1 MEAVGAAR
9 AAPCGVVCAAAL
21 SLMYSSMH
29 PLGWAVNGVERT
41 LLNFF
46 MWRGVRAG
54 FLGSRRGVLR
64 VSLGRQ
70 RGTDGR
76 FHRGIPG
83 FLGGVRARRGD
94 SAHGGQCRVAGA
106 KKFLK
111 IFKKGAENPK
121 IGGAR
126 GAGR

>member
-1 MEAVGAAR
+1 M
-9 AAPCGVVCAAAL
+9 
-21 SLMYSSMH
+21 
-29 PLGWAVNGVERT
+29 
-41 LLNFF
+41 
-46 MWRGVRAG
+46 
-54 FLGSRRGVLR
+54 
-64 VSLGRQ
+64 SLGRQ

-121 IGGAR
+121 IGVPEVLR
-126 GAGR
+126 GQIWAPYIGRAG